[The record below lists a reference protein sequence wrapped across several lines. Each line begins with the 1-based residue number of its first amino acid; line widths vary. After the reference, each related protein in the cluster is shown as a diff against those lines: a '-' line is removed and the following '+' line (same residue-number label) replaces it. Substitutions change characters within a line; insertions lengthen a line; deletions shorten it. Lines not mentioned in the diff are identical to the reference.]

1 MKRKIYDRLLE
12 WKNSRNGSTA
22 LLIEGARRVGK
33 SYIVEEF
40 GRNEYESY
48 MLINFG
54 RVGRSVMDL
63 FDDLTDI
70 PLMLQKL
77 SSLMRVRL
85 HERGSLIIFDEVQ
98 KFPRAREAIKFLVED
113 GRYDYIETGSLISIH
128 ENVKDI
134 IIPSEEEAVDMH
146 PMDFEEFC
154 WALGDEVT
162 VPLIREHFERREPLG
177 ADLHRSVLN
186 QFRKYMLVGGMPM
199 AVDAYARTSD
209 FSKAEEAKRLVI
221 DLYREDISKKS
232 KKNKLRTMKLFD
244 AIPSELSK
252 HDKRVRLSDIDE
264 NGRMSN
270 YDEPIYWL
278 EDSMIANTCY
288 NTTVPNVGLNLN
300 TDLAS
305 VKVYMGDTGLLVSL
319 AIDENE
325 TIEHDVYDSI
335 LNDKLHINEGMFME
349 NMVAQILRAN
359 GHRLFFH
366 SFYKDGAK
374 NRYEVDFLVRN
385 GRKIEPIEV
394 KSSGYSSHS
403 SLDCLMDRYSKTLGQ
418 PYILCS
424 KDLRK
429 EGNILILPLYMAIC
443 LRGLLDGRTSRS
455 SAASETMG
463 SHAR

>member
-1 MKRKIYDRLLE
+1 M
-12 WKNSRNGSTA
+12 
-22 LLIEGARRVGK
+22 
-33 SYIVEEF
+33 
-40 GRNEYESY
+40 
-48 MLINFG
+48 
-54 RVGRSVMDL
+54 
-63 FDDLTDI
+63 
-70 PLMLQKL
+70 
-77 SSLMRVRL
+77 
-85 HERGSLIIFDEVQ
+85 
-98 KFPRAREAIKFLVED
+98 
-113 GRYDYIETGSLISIH
+113 
-128 ENVKDI
+128 
-134 IIPSEEEAVDMH
+134 
-146 PMDFEEFC
+146 
-154 WALGDEVT
+154 
-162 VPLIREHFERREPLG
+162 
-177 ADLHRSVLN
+177 
-186 QFRKYMLVGGMPM
+186 
-199 AVDAYARTSD
+199 
-209 FSKAEEAKRLVI
+209 
-221 DLYREDISKKS
+221 
-232 KKNKLRTMKLFD
+232 
-244 AIPSELSK
+244 
-252 HDKRVRLSDIDE
+252 RVRLSDIDE

-288 NTTVPNVGLNLN
+288 NTTVPNVGLNPN
-300 TDLAS
+300 
-305 VKVYMGDTGLLVSL
+305 TGLLVSL

-349 NMVAQILRAN
+349 NMVVLILRAN

-443 LRGLLDGRTSRS
+443 LRGLSDGRASQGP
-455 SAASETMG
+455 AAS
-463 SHAR
+463 

>member
-1 MKRKIYDRLLE
+1 MGMKRKIYARLLE
-12 WKNSRNGSTA
+12 WKKNKQGSTA

-33 SYIVEEF
+33 SFIVEEF
-40 GRNEYESY
+40 GRNEYDSY

-54 RVGRSVMDL
+54 KVGKSVKDL

-70 PLMLQKL
+70 PLLLQKL
-77 SSLMRVRL
+77 SSMMRVKL
-85 HERGSLIIFDEVQ
+85 YERRSLIIFDEVQ
-98 KFPRAREAIKFLVED
+98 RFPRAREAIKFLVED
-113 GRYDYIETGSLISIH
+113 GRFDYIETGSLISIH

-134 IIPSEEEAVDMH
+134 IIPSEEETVSMF

-154 WALGDEVT
+154 WAIGDKTT
-162 VPLIREHFERREPLG
+162 VPLIREHFGRKMPLG
-177 ADLHRSVLN
+177 TELHKSVLN
-186 QFRKYMLVGGMPM
+186 QFRKYMLVGGMPK
-199 AVDAYARTSD
+199 AVEIFADTSD
-209 FSKAEEAKRLVI
+209 FGKAEEAKRMIL

-252 HDKRVRLSDIDE
+252 HDKRIEPSDME
-264 NGRMSN
+264 KNGRMAN

-288 NTTVPNVGLNLN
+288 NTTVPSVGLNLN

-325 TIEHDVYDSI
+325 AIEHDVYNSL

-349 NMVAQILRAN
+349 NIVAQMLRAN
-359 GHRLFFH
+359 GHKLFFH
-366 SFYKDGAK
+366 SFYKGEEKK
-374 NRYEVDFLVRN
+374 NRYEIDFLVRN
-385 GRKIEPIEV
+385 GKKIDLIEV

-403 SLDCLMDRYSKTLGQ
+403 SLDYLMKVYSKTLGQ
-418 PYILCS
+418 PYILYS
-424 KDLRK
+424 KDLKK
-429 EGNILILPLYMAIC
+429 EGNILFLPLYMAIC
-443 LRGLLDGRTSRS
+443 L
-455 SAASETMG
+455 
-463 SHAR
+463 

>member
-1 MKRKIYDRLLE
+1 MSLLITSMKRKIYDRLLE
-12 WKNSRNGSTA
+12 WKNGRHGKTA

-40 GRNEYESY
+40 GRNEYDSY
-48 MLINFG
+48 MLIDFG
-54 RVGRSVMDL
+54 MVGKNVKAL

-70 PLMLQKL
+70 PFMLQRL
-77 SSLMRVRL
+77 SSLMRVKL
-85 HERGSLIIFDEVQ
+85 HERSSLIIFDEVQ
-98 KFPRAREAIKFLVED
+98 KFPRAREAIKYLVQD

-134 IIPSEEEAVDMH
+134 IIPSEEESVNMY

-154 WALGDEVT
+154 WSLGDEVT
-162 VPLIREHFERREPLG
+162 VPLIREHFEKKEPLG
-177 ADLHRSVLN
+177 TDLHKAVLN

-209 FSKAEEAKRLVI
+209 FGKAEEAKRLI
-221 DLYREDISKKS
+221 LDLYMEDISKKS
-232 KKNKLRTMKLFD
+232 KKNKLRTMKLFE
-244 AIPSELSK
+244 AIPLELSK
-252 HDKRVRLSDIDE
+252 HDKRLKTSDIEE
-264 NGRMSN
+264 NGRIDRFEES
-270 YDEPIYWL
+270 IRWL

-288 NTTVPNVGLNLN
+288 NTTVPSVGLNLN
-300 TDLAS
+300 TDLGS

-325 TIEHDVYDSI
+325 TIEHDVYNSI

-366 SFYKDGAK
+366 SFYKGEGKK
-374 NRYEVDFLVRN
+374 NRYEVDFLVRSGN
-385 GRKIEPIEV
+385 RICPIEV
-394 KSSGYSSHS
+394 KSSGYSAHS
-403 SLDCLMDRYSKTLGQ
+403 SLDYLMEIYSKTLGQ
-418 PYILCS
+418 AYILYS

-429 EGNILILPLYMAIC
+429 DGNILFLPLYMAIC
-443 LRGLLDGRTSRS
+443 LRSGTISRR
-455 SAASETMG
+455 ASPSIG
-463 SHAR
+463 